1 MLAELSSSSSNVSD
15 CLQSVNQYKHS
26 SPRLRVLKLVLV
38 LQKKLQFTQY
48 SSHHVSV
55 SGNGEIDPHT
65 VILIAVTLLFIV
77 LMVSMMTIFTYK
89 KLKARAQSAV
99 REPLVSGGFRNPIF
113 DNRVK

>member
-1 MLAELSSSSSNVSD
+1 MFLIA
-15 CLQSVNQYKHS
+15 CNQLISTNIHH
-26 SPRLRVLKLVLV
+26 RLRVLKLVLV
-38 LQKKLQFTQY
+38 LQQKLQFTQY
-48 SSHHVSV
+48 SSDHVSV